1 MFSKIVFIFA
11 LKNIK
16 KIFIFITKI
25 YKAFIKNIYK
35 YKKLIQKPTKNLRHD
50 LQKCRQVL
58 YASLVGQTIN

>member
-35 YKKLIQKPTKNLRHD
+35 YKKLIQKQLTHE
-50 LQKCRQVL
+50 
-58 YASLVGQTIN
+58 